1 MENPD
6 RKAIGYFGWQAEMAL
21 ARAQHRVPDFPST
34 FWGSRIDQALVLRR
48 AQEEE
53 AAAAAER
60 ARFHQPEPPT
70 SDMVRFQMAGLNI
83 DGNPLAPPETVFEA
97 HPHRKRDQSLQGS
110 DSDHSGREFK
120 SATRQ
125 RSREH
130 RGFRNK
136 PSGRRK

>member
-21 ARAQHRVPDFPST
+21 ARAQHRAPDSPST

-48 AQEEE
+48 AQE
-53 AAAAAER
+53 AAAAER
-60 ARFHQPEPPT
+60 ARLHQPEPPT

-83 DGNPLAPPETVFEA
+83 DGSPLAPPETVFEA
-97 HPHRKRDQSLQGS
+97 HPHRRKDQSLQGS
-110 DSDHSGREFK
+110 DSDYSGKELK
-120 SATRQ
+120 SSTRQ
-125 RSREH
+125 KSREH

-136 PSGRRK
+136 PGGRRK